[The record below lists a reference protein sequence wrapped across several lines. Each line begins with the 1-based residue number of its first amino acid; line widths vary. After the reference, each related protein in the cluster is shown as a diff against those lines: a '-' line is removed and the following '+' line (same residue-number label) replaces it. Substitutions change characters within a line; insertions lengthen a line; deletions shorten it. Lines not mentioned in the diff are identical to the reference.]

1 MVVVIKAKI
10 AKIKRSA
17 PTEKRSEQNPSALAV
32 WLEAGGDIVVPGYTT
47 LAHNPDIL
55 AGVRKIAQL
64 IGSMTIHLMSNSKTG
79 GDYRVKNEL
88 SKHVD
93 VYPNRWQTR
102 QIWMEDIVQ
111 TMLIDGDGNAVVVPM
126 TEKGLLGDMIKIAP
140 SRVQLQA
147 KSRELGYEILIDSKP
162 YDPENLLHFVS
173 NPDPARPWKGQGFR
187 VVLSDIAK
195 NLRQAQKTENAFM
208 SSEFRPNLIVKVDAL
223 TEEFSSPE
231 GRDKLRDDYL
241 KNGKVGE
248 PWIIPAEQFEVE
260 QVKPLSLNDLAISDT
275 VTLNKKT
282 VAAILGVP
290 AFVLG
295 VGEFNKDAW
304 NNFVSATILPLA
316 HSIEQE
322 LTRKLLISENWYFR
336 FNVQSLY
343 AYDLQTTS
351 TVFRELYVRGIVTG
365 NEVRDKIGMTPLDG
379 LDQLVVLE
387 NYIPLDK
394 IADQAKLN
402 GGD

>member
-1 MVVVIKAKI
+1 MVVVILFRKSKAK
-10 AKIKRSA
+10 RSKQA
-17 PTEKRSEQNPSALAV
+17 REASEQNPSVLAV

-147 KSRELGYEILIDSKP
+147 KSRALGYEILIDGKP

-231 GRDKLRDDYL
+231 GRDKLRNDYL

-248 PWIIPAEQFEVE
+248 PWIIPAEQFQVE
-260 QVKPLSLNDLAISDT
+260 QIKPLSLNDLAISDT

-402 GGD
+402 GGN

>member
-1 MVVVIKAKI
+1 MVVVILFRKSKAK
-10 AKIKRSA
+10 RSEQA
-17 PTEKRSEQNPSALAV
+17 RERSEQNPSALAV

-88 SKHVD
+88 SKHLD

-111 TMLIDGDGNAVVVPM
+111 TMLIEGDGNAVVVPM

-147 KSRELGYEILIDSKP
+147 KSRALGYEILIDGKP
-162 YDPENLLHFVS
+162 YDPDNLLHFVS

-223 TEEFSSPE
+223 MEEFSSPE

-248 PWIIPAEQFEVE
+248 PWIIPAEQFQVE
-260 QVKPLSLNDLAISDT
+260 QIKPLSLNDLAISDT

-387 NYIPLDK
+387 NYIPLEK

-402 GGD
+402 GGS

>member
-1 MVVVIKAKI
+1 
-10 AKIKRSA
+10 
-17 PTEKRSEQNPSALAV
+17 
-32 WLEAGGDIVVPGYTT
+32 
-47 LAHNPDIL
+47 
-55 AGVRKIAQL
+55 
-64 IGSMTIHLMSNSKTG
+64 MTIHLMSNSKTG

-111 TMLIDGDGNAVVVPM
+111 TMLIEGDGNAVVVPM

-147 KSRELGYEILIDSKP
+147 KSRALGYEILIDGKP
-162 YDPENLLHFVS
+162 YDPENLLHFVT

-231 GRDKLRDDYL
+231 GRDKLRNDYL

-248 PWIIPAEQFEVE
+248 PWIIPAEQFQVE
-260 QVKPLSLNDLAISDT
+260 QIKPLSLNDLAISDT

-322 LTRKLLISENWYFR
+322 LTRKLLISESLYFR

-402 GGD
+402 GGN

>member
-1 MVVVIKAKI
+1 MVVVILFRKSKAK
-10 AKIKRSA
+10 RSKQA
-17 PTEKRSEQNPSALAV
+17 REASEQNPSVLAV

-147 KSRELGYEILIDSKP
+147 KSRALGYEILIDGKP

-231 GRDKLRDDYL
+231 GRDKLRNDYL

-248 PWIIPAEQFEVE
+248 PWIIPAEQFQVE
-260 QVKPLSLNDLAISDT
+260 QIKPLSLNDLAISDT

>member
-1 MVVVIKAKI
+1 MVVVILFRKSKAK
-10 AKIKRSA
+10 RSEQA
-17 PTEKRSEQNPSALAV
+17 RERSEQNPSALAV

-79 GDYRVKNEL
+79 GDYRIKNEL

-147 KSRELGYEILIDSKP
+147 KSRALGYEILIDGKP
-162 YDPENLLHFVS
+162 YDPDNLLHFVS

-223 TEEFSSPE
+223 TDEFSSPE
-231 GRDKLRDDYL
+231 GREKLRDDYL
-241 KNGKVGE
+241 KTGKIGE
-248 PWIIPAEQFEVE
+248 PWIIPAEQFQVE
-260 QVKPLSLNDLAISDT
+260 QIKPLSLNDLAISDT

-402 GGD
+402 GGS

>member
-1 MVVVIKAKI
+1 MVVVILFRKSKA
-10 AKIKRSA
+10 
-17 PTEKRSEQNPSALAV
+17 KRSEQHREASAQNPSALAV

-111 TMLIDGDGNAVVVPM
+111 TMLIEGDGNAVVVPM

-147 KSRELGYEILIDSKP
+147 KSRALGYEILIDGKP
-162 YDPENLLHFVS
+162 YDPEDLLHFVS

-223 TEEFSSPE
+223 TDEFSSPE

-248 PWIIPAEQFEVE
+248 PWIIPAEQFQVE
-260 QVKPLSLNDLAISDT
+260 QIKPLSLNDLAISDT

-351 TVFRELYVRGIVTG
+351 AVFRELYVRGIVTG
-365 NEVRDKIGMTPLDG
+365 NEVRDKIGLTPLDG

-387 NYIPLDK
+387 NYIPLEK

-402 GGD
+402 GGN

>member
-1 MVVVIKAKI
+1 MVVVILFRKSKAK
-10 AKIKRSA
+10 RSEQA
-17 PTEKRSEQNPSALAV
+17 RERSEQNPSALAV

-79 GDYRVKNEL
+79 GDYRIKNEL

-147 KSRELGYEILIDSKP
+147 KSRALGYEILIDGKP
-162 YDPENLLHFVS
+162 YDPDNLLHFVS

-223 TEEFSSPE
+223 TDEFSSPE
-231 GRDKLRDDYL
+231 GREKLRDDYL
-241 KNGKVGE
+241 KTGKIGE
-248 PWIIPAEQFEVE
+248 PWIIPAEQFQVE
-260 QVKPLSLNDLAISDT
+260 QIKPLSLNDLAISDT

-387 NYIPLDK
+387 NYIPLEK

-402 GGD
+402 GGS